1 MMRFTPSNRFSFTS
15 RTEYDLDSEKVAYAD
30 LNMEHTVSHDF
41 SWRVGY
47 IGRDHR
53 IWDYVPSAHH
63 RWNYQYSNIISIG
76 FKHDVCDWFAWG
88 PFVRWDARCGE
99 LDETGAWFPPD
110 LSILVLQALLVGN
123 GYNTEISG
131 YKDAAFFDKLRE
143 FVRDIGG

>member
-1 MMRFTPSNRFSFTS
+1 
-15 RTEYDLDSEKVAYAD
+15 
-30 LNMEHTVSHDF
+30 MEHTVSHDF

-53 IWDYVPSAHH
+53 IWDYVPSEHH

-99 LDETGAWFPPD
+99 LDETGAWFDILTDCLGFRFAVNYENGVRRIDGSKFSSDMEVAFAIYLRALGSSSMLD
-110 LSILVLQALLVGN
+110 LA
-123 GYNTEISG
+123 
-131 YKDAAFFDKLRE
+131 KF
-143 FVRDIGG
+143 